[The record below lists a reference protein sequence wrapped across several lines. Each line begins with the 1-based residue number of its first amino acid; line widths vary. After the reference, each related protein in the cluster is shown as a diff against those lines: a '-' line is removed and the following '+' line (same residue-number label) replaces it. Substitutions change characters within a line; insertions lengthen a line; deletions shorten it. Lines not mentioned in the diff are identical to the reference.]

1 MKNLLQTMSNLEKL
15 KIEME
20 STYIDGYQ
28 WKTIIENYL
37 LNLIIFQFKMSTPLS
52 NQDNKEDKIDEI
64 LNSFYSQFWIEKH
77 QWFIQCYWITADTSS
92 IVYVYTLP
100 YAFQDFFYIGN
111 VRLKSTCPNNNQCW
125 SFDSIHNLYYGH
137 FLSQNL
143 SLSHIHLDNIHYLDL
158 TIPFDESFCHS
169 LIGQQCKVLFITVKQ
184 RTDIIDLINNMKN
197 LHALIVQ
204 CNKTIPMQ
212 KENENL
218 LDWLQQHL
226 PITCLIS
233 NSIEISNNICL
244 WIR

>member
-1 MKNLLQTMSNLEKL
+1 MKNLLQTTSNLEKL

-111 VRLKSTCPNNNQCW
+111 VRLKSTCPNNNQYEFPFNIKH
-125 SFDSIHNLYYGH
+125 SSIR
-137 FLSQNL
+137 Q
-143 SLSHIHLDNIHYLDL
+143 LDL
-158 TIPFDESFCHS
+158 QGPNIIYNQQQCLKLSHS

>member
-158 TIPFDESFCHS
+158 TIPFDESFWLMVSTLERLNS
-169 LIGQQCKVLFITVKQ
+169 LNIVLYSNK
-184 RTDIIDLINNMKN
+184 DLIDIHSK
-197 LHALIVQ
+197 
-204 CNKTIPMQ
+204 
-212 KENENL
+212 
-218 LDWLQQHL
+218 LQILFDRSPHL
-226 PITCLIS
+226 C
-233 NSIEISNNICL
+233 
-244 WIR
+244 